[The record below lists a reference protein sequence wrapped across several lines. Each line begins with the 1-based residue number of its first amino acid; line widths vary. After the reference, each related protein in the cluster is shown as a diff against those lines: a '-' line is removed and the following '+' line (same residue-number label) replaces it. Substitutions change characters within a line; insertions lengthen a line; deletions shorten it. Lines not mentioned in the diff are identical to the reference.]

1 MASFRVNL
9 LALVGAIIGV
19 VAIFPTWVSAS
30 LFVWSAD
37 FNLIDLVNDA
47 ENATLLVGCWLFL
60 IGVILAIFTPLG
72 GFLEIIGVALFMTWF
87 VPETDGDLPSN
98 IGSYLGIV
106 AGVIALV
113 SLARPL
119 GPGLMSGPIRLK
131 DRLLVFSS
139 QK

>member
-19 VAIFPTWVSAS
+19 VAIFSTWVSAS

-87 VPETDGDLPSN
+87 VPETDGDLPSH